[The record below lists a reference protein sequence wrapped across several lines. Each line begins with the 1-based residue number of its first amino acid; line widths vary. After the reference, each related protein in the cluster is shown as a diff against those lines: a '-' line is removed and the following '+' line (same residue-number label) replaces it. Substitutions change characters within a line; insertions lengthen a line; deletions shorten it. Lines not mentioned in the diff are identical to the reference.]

1 MIIGIPKSSADAE
14 QRVLALPEN
23 VAKLT
28 QQGMNITI
36 ESGLGASLSIAD
48 QAYIDAGATVASS
61 VEKLL
66 ADADIVVRIQPPTV
80 DQVKQLKPHSIHVSM
95 LNPFTDDELIE
106 AFNARQVTAVSLEM
120 IPRITRAQKMDVLS
134 SQASLAGYAAVIL
147 AAQQVDKIFPM
158 MMTPAGT
165 ISPCRVFVLG
175 AGVAGLQAI
184 ATAKRLGARV
194 DAFDVRPDTKEQV
207 ESLGAKF
214 LEIDLGETGQTA
226 GGYANALSEEQK
238 QLQIDGQTK
247 IIAQSDIVIATAQ
260 AMGGL
265 KPAPRLITQA
275 MLSAMKPGAVAV
287 DLAIESG
294 GNIEGAV
301 ADQLVEIDQVK
312 VLALSNFPAQFADSA
327 SQMLASNIFH
337 FLSEFWDQEAQSFAL
352 KLDDEIL
359 QSAVITHQGETV
371 SAVVT
376 A

>member
-1 MIIGIPKSSADAE
+1 ML
-14 QRVLALPEN
+14 R
-23 VAKLT
+23 
-28 QQGMNITI
+28 
-36 ESGLGASLSIAD
+36 
-48 QAYIDAGATVASS
+48 
-61 VEKLL
+61 LL
-66 ADADIVVRIQPPTV
+66 
-80 DQVKQLKPHSIHVSM
+80 L
-95 LNPFTDDELIE
+95 
-106 AFNARQVTAVSLEM
+106 
-120 IPRITRAQKMDVLS
+120 
-134 SQASLAGYAAVIL
+134 
-147 AAQQVDKIFPM
+147 DKFRFGQI
-158 MMTPAGT
+158 
-165 ISPCRVFVLG
+165 
-175 AGVAGLQAI
+175 
-184 ATAKRLGARV
+184 
-194 DAFDVRPDTKEQV
+194 
-207 ESLGAKF
+207 F